1 MVVVFVVA
9 VYFLLN
15 KYPAGSYLYGVGS
28 NEEAVPLPVFTCGST
43 KLLTYMLSG
52 FTAVLSS
59 IVFCSRLIV
68 YGHNL
73 R

>member
-1 MVVVFVVA
+1 
-9 VYFLLN
+9 
-15 KYPAGSYLYGVGS
+15 
-28 NEEAVPLPVFTCGST
+28 
-43 KLLTYMLSG
+43 MLSG

>member
-1 MVVVFVVA
+1 MVVVFVA

-28 NEEAVPLPVFTCGST
+28 NEEALPLPVFTCGYT
-43 KLLTYMLSG
+43 KFLTYMLSG

-59 IVFCSRLIV
+59 VMSCSRLLV

-73 R
+73 C